1 MLNPSGLS
9 MTWVHSVPILYPND
23 LRGAFKQ
30 GLSQEGA
37 ETGVLRWTNE
47 G

>member
-1 MLNPSGLS
+1 
-9 MTWVHSVPILYPND
+9 VPGKATKAEVLKRVEAVLE
-23 LRGAFKQ
+23 LRLG

>member
-1 MLNPSGLS
+1 VDMDFLNFAGMSSGAGRCC
-9 MTWVHSVPILYPND
+9 VSVP
-23 LRGAFKQ
+23 GGEVGT

>member
-1 MLNPSGLS
+1 VLE
-9 MTWVHSVPILYPND
+9 
-23 LRGAFKQ
+23 LRLG